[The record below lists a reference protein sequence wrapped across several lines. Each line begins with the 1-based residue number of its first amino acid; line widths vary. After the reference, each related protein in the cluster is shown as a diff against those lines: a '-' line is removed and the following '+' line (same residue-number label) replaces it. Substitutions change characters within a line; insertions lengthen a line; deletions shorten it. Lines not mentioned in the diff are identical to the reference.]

1 MKINKKIGLLAGF
14 CLLWFAA
21 AQAQTVSKKEAEKW
35 LKGRSWSGGTDL
47 KASPSINTVTFYQQY
62 QANKAVWEK
71 VFAYIK
77 VTDLNNLAPGKY
89 PIDGDNAYAS
99 ITEAPSK
106 EEDKVAWESH
116 KNYIDFQYVI
126 RGKEKIGVIDVAK
139 ATVTNPY
146 DATKDA
152 ANYTAD
158 GKYYVAEPGTFYLF
172 FPQDAH
178 RPNIKVDGFDLVKK
192 MVIKIKVAN

>member
-1 MKINKKIGLLAGF
+1 MANHSFLGALDCHATGSNCYKKA
-14 CLLWFAA
+14 
-21 AQAQTVSKKEAEKW
+21 SRKMAE
-35 LKGRSWSGGTDL
+35 GRSWIDGTDL
-47 KASPSINTVTFYQQY
+47 KASPSINAVTFYQQY
-62 QANKAVWEK
+62 HATKAVWEK

-77 VTDLNNLAPGKY
+77 ATDLNTLKPGKY
-89 PIDGDNAYAS
+89 LIDGDNAYAS
-99 ITEAPSK
+99 ITEGPSK
-106 EEDKVAWESH
+106 KEDQAAWESH

-126 RGKEKIGVIDVAK
+126 SGKEKIGVIDVDK

-158 GKYYVAEPGTFYLF
+158 GKYYIAEPGTFYLF

-178 RPNIKVDGFDLVKK
+178 RPNIKVDGFDVVKK
-192 MVIKIKVAN
+192 MVIKIKMAN